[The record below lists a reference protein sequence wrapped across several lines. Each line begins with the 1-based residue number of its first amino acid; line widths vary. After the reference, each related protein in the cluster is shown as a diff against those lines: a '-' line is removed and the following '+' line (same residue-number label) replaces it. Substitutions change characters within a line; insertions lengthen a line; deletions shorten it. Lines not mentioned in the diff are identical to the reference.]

1 MPSRNDLEQRSFRQ
15 MGSSALSLAGGI
27 LLTVTGL
34 RDFLFYL
41 DSYDLTMVGTTDSL
55 TAVILLVILGSLLLV
70 FGLQGTISLAVTSGS
85 N

>member
-27 LLTVTGL
+27 LLIVTGL

>member
-70 FGLQGTISLAVTSGS
+70 FGLQRTISLAVTSGS

>member
-85 N
+85 D

>member
-1 MPSRNDLEQRSFRQ
+1 